1 MKKYTIECISDEKTY
16 YLVNKSKTSS
26 KADWFNK
33 KSVLEDVEYAK
44 KFFFNKPSQA
54 RSSLTKLLKAIPG
67 YKNNKFTLVEL

>member
-44 KFFFNKPSQA
+44 KFFFNKPSHA